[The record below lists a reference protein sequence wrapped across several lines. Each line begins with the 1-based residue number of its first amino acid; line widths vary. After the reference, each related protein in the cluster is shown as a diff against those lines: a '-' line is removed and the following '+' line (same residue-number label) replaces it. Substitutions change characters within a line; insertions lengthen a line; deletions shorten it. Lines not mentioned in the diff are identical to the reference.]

1 MKALKL
7 ISAVA
12 ICLVAGFIGSIFTT
26 PAIPT
31 WYAGLNKPSFNPPN
45 WIFAP
50 VWTTLF
56 ILMGIAVF
64 LVWEKRGES
73 KLAQY
78 GIYLFGLQL
87 AMNTLWSILFFGM
100 QSPLAALFDIA
111 VLWVLI
117 LACIITFWKVA
128 KLAGWLMLPYILW
141 VSFASILNAYIV
153 LLNR

>member
-7 ISAVA
+7 ISAVV
-12 ICLVAGFIGSIFTT
+12 ICLAAGFIGSIFTT

-31 WYAGLNKPSFNPPN
+31 WYAGLNKPSFSPPN

-64 LVWEKRGES
+64 LVWEKRKES
-73 KLAQY
+73 KLAQH
-78 GIYLFGLQL
+78 GIYLFSLQL

-117 LACIITFWKVA
+117 LACIITFWKISRA
-128 KLAGWLMLPYILW
+128 ASWLMLSYLLW
-141 VSFASILNAYIV
+141 VSFASVLNVYIV